1 MGTLRNKRQIER
13 LESNENVVLTE
24 SNTIKVVLKQEIDFG
39 YDHVVRPGSEDTTFL
54 NLSATGDYI
63 HHKQSVTLIARNA
76 NQHQFLINPIIC
88 WILLIA
94 LLLSIVISIVIVCF
108 YFCKAKKK
116 SSRNNIFVR
125 DTGIS
130 SIGSHINGFSSVEML
145 PKYATPSQSYS
156 SQKLYQWCQARD
168 FKPQFKSMWSVN
180 PEPTGVTI
188 SPSSTSITQLKEN
201 QINYKTRS
209 LPSKNKQRPV
219 SNIDDLDE
227 LYAKVNFSKKLRNRM
242 TNDEAAIIAFCRSK
256 SQNLSGAGGMPKE
269 EATIVYDERTAL

>member
-1 MGTLRNKRQIER
+1 MGTLRDRRQIER
-13 LESNENVVLTE
+13 LESDENVILTE
-24 SNTIKVVLKQEIDFG
+24 SKSIQVSLKKEIDFG
-39 YDHVVRPGSEDTTFL
+39 YDHVVHPGPEDINFL
-54 NLSATGDYI
+54 NISATGDYI

-88 WILLIA
+88 WILVIA
-94 LLLSIVISIVIVCF
+94 LLLSIVVSIVIVCF
-108 YFCKAKKK
+108 YCCKAKKT
-116 SSRNNIFVR
+116 SRNHICVR
-125 DTGIS
+125 DSGIS
-130 SIGSHINGFSSVEML
+130 TVGTHINGFSPLEML

-168 FKPQFKSMWSVN
+168 FKPQFKSMWAVN
-180 PEPTGVTI
+180 PESTGVTI
-188 SPSSTSITQLKEN
+188 SPSSTSITQLNEN